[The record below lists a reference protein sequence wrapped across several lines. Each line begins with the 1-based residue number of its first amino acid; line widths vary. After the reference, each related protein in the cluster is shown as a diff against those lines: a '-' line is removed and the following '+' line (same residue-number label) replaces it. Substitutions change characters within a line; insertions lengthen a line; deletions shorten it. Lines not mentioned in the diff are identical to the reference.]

1 MKKLQKGFTLIEL
14 MIVVAIIAIL
24 AAVAAPKFGQQ
35 LAKAKD
41 GKALQV
47 IGTWRSAFTMHYADN
62 STYAATLGDIDDY
75 VDAGTLK
82 ATIFTATDK
91 NGTVVAGSPTQVAFT
106 ISGTAVDSSIIIT
119 TDATD
124 AAGKTNWKD
133 K

>member
-1 MKKLQKGFTLIEL
+1 MKKLEKGFTLIEL

-62 STYAATLGDIDDY
+62 SVYADKLGDIKSY
-75 VDAGTLK
+75 VDAGTIK
-82 ATIFTATDK
+82 ATTFEDDNK
-91 NGTVVAGSPTQVAFT
+91 YGTVVAGSPTQVAFT
-106 ISGTAVDSSIIIT
+106 ITGTAVDSSIIIT
-119 TDATD
+119 TNASDSAL
-124 AAGKTNWKD
+124 KTNWKD